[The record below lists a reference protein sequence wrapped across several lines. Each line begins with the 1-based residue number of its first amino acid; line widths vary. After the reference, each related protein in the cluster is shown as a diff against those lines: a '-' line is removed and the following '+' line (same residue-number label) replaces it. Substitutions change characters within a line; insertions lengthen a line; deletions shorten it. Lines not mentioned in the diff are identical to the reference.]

1 MTGLYSTTG
10 TGQDRTE
17 HGMTGGQV
25 MTGQNM
31 AGQVGTFQPRQGM
44 KGHMAGQVGTVQQ
57 RQVMKGHM
65 A

>member
-1 MTGLYSTTG
+1 MALQVG
-10 TGQDRTE
+10 TGTE

-31 AGQVGTFQPRQGM
+31 AGQVGT
-44 KGHMAGQVGTVQQ
+44 VQQ
-57 RQVMKGHM
+57 RQVMNGHM